1 VLKTPNASHFT
12 LITHQSHEAALIFT
26 LGNFYDTLFKEMEKS
41 LTSLVIQKINQ
52 LPPDL
57 VKQVNDFVDVLLREN
72 KVGGSI
78 KEYEEAIKE
87 ITLHKK
93 GKIKLSTLEEMLSEI

>member
-1 VLKTPNASHFT
+1 VH
-12 LITHQSHEAALIFT
+12 
-26 LGNFYDTLFKEMEKS
+26 KEG
-41 LTSLVIQKINQ
+41 
-52 LPPDL
+52 
-57 VKQVNDFVDVLLREN
+57 N

>member
-1 VLKTPNASHFT
+1 
-12 LITHQSHEAALIFT
+12 
-26 LGNFYDTLFKEMEKS
+26 MKS
-41 LTSLVIQKINQ
+41 KCQNI
-52 LPPDL
+52 
-57 VKQVNDFVDVLLREN
+57 

-93 GKIKLSTLEEMLSEI
+93 RKIKFSTLEEMLSEIWYFYYFSLCF